1 MFKTQTR
8 SWLKPSVKEVPAQR
22 CRCPK
27 ISKESPIRCW
37 CDEYER
43 MAGAV
48 GDGKTSTV
56 GLLRRRKTGVVYAAK
71 QFKNFS
77 GKKEKTYATNVLAEF
92 YIADGLRHPNIIQ
105 TYNLCTIDGALSMVM
120 EYAPQNLLDL
130 SASGILTD
138 DAENYFQQL
147 VAGVAYIHSTGFAH
161 RDIKLENV
169 LVKDGQIKI
178 IDFGTISTGKWMP
191 TADVGSLPYM
201 APELFS
207 ASHYSPQ
214 AADVWSLAIL
224 YVCMILQRFPW
235 SAAKEDRPAFNVYA
249 CASKS
254 SDAAWPITECPAHM
268 RKVLSL
274 MLQIGPKQRP
284 MLEGV
289 PVLLRE
295 SAKQE

>member
-1 MFKTQTR
+1 M
-8 SWLKPSVKEVPAQR
+8 
-22 CRCPK
+22 
-27 ISKESPIRCW
+27 
-37 CDEYER
+37 
-43 MAGAV
+43 

-56 GLLRRRKTGVVYAAK
+56 CLLRRRKTGVVYAAK

-92 YIADGLRHPNIIQ
+92 YIGEGLRHPNIIQ

-130 SASGILTD
+130 SATGISTD
-138 DAENYFQQL
+138 DAENYFKQL

-169 LVKDGQIKI
+169 LVKDGQIRI

-214 AADVWSLAIL
+214 AADVWSVAIL
-224 YVCMILQRFPW
+224 YICMILRRFPW
-235 SAAKEDRPAFNVYA
+235 SAAKEDRPAFKKYA
-249 CASKS
+249 SASEC
-254 SDAAWPITECPAHM
+254 SDAAWPITECPAHV

-274 MLQIGPKQRP
+274 MLQLGPRQRP

-295 SAKQE
+295 STKQE